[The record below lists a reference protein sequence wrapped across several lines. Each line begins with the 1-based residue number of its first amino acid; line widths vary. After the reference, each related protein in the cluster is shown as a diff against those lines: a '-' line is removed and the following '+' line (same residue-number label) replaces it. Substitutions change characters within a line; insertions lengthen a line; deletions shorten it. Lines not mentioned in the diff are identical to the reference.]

1 MKFVDPL
8 TDLGPRLLEVEK
20 PVRYT
25 GGEYGSLAG
34 ATMNGASLRAAIIFP
49 DLYEIGMS
57 NQAFRILYNG
67 LNSAGDAGAGI
78 SCDRAFA
85 PAPDFEKLLG
95 ETGIPLYGL
104 DTGIALYQCDLLLV
118 TLGYELGIT
127 GFLSVLETS
136 RIALRSADRGEGD
149 PIVIMG
155 GPCVSN
161 PLPYSAFVDAFWIGE
176 AEAGFFDL
184 CRRLAALKKA
194 GAARSDLL
202 ARLVEHPSVWTR
214 GKAGPVRRAVYPRF
228 GAEQSAAAVF
238 PVPSFSVVQH
248 HGAVEIMRGCPNG
261 CRFCHAGVWYRPMRQ
276 KRADLVMRETDDFIR
291 LGGYREVSLSS
302 LSSGDYCRLDEL
314 ISALNL
320 RYGGRHISFQ
330 LPSLRVSGFSL
341 SLLGGISEVRK
352 SGLTFAVETPRDMD
366 QLSLN
371 KQVGLEEVSAI
382 LAEAR
387 RQGWRGAKFYFMVGL
402 PIAGGE
408 NEAEAIC
415 GFVNEAAK
423 RTRTHFNVNVGVF
436 VPKPHTPYQWAAQLD
451 EETAR
456 QKLHAIQNALKPRG
470 HKVGV
475 HDPFTAQLEGL
486 ISRGDERVGGLIETA
501 FRRGCRLDGW
511 SDFIRRD
518 IWRELFA
525 ANAGLVTEALRPK
538 ALDEKLPWDIIESGT
553 DKRHLAEEYENSRAG
568 KSSAPCMEKC
578 TNFCGLCGNDIKVVR
593 NFIQAANKSV
603 MGGEIEPAAGGQG
616 VSAQNDLPRSET
628 FDTAS
633 NKKPAYRML
642 FSYAK
647 LGKAVFVSHL
657 GVNEVFSMAFTR
669 SQMPLVYTRGF
680 NPLIR
685 LEIASPVSIGI
696 SCRGEIASADLESV
710 VAPDE
715 FTRRLNTLLPEG
727 FAITGAALYEIPF
740 GAKKHSLASL
750 LWGFRY
756 RGEYVAFRDDK
767 EYRSSRAVYGLQ
779 RDEVLAKHPGDQ
791 SAHTGYFGAYDFLY
805 NPVI

>member
-1 MKFVDPL
+1 MKLKFVDPL
-8 TDLGPRLLEVEK
+8 TDLGSRLLEVEK

-34 ATMNGASLRAAIIFP
+34 ATMNGASLRAAVIFP

-57 NQAFRILYNG
+57 NQAFRILYNR
-67 LNSAGDAGAGI
+67 LNDTDGAANI

-104 DTGIALYQCDLLLV
+104 DTGIALRDCDLLLV
-118 TLGYELGIT
+118 TLGYELGMT

-136 RIALRSADRGEGD
+136 RVALRSDDRGEGD

-161 PLPYSAFVDAFWIGE
+161 PLPYGAFVDVFWIGE

-184 CRRLAALKKA
+184 CRRLAVLKKA
-194 GAARSDLL
+194 GAARNDLL
-202 ARLVEHPSVWTR
+202 AALAEHPSVWTR
-214 GKAGPVRRAVYPRF
+214 GKAGTVRRAVYPHF
-228 GAEQSAAAVF
+228 GADQSAAPVF

-261 CRFCHAGVWYRPMRQ
+261 CRFCHAGIWYRPMRQ
-276 KRADLVMRETDDFIR
+276 KRADAVMREADDFIR
-291 LGGYREVSLSS
+291 RGGYREVSLSS

-314 ISALNL
+314 ISALNE

-371 KQVGLEEVSAI
+371 KRVSLEEVSTI
-382 LAEAR
+382 LTEAR

-402 PIAGGE
+402 PIAGSE
-408 NEAEAIC
+408 SEAEAIC
-415 GFVNEAAK
+415 GFVNEAAQ
-423 RTRTHFNVNVGVF
+423 RTKTHFNVTVGVF

-451 EETAR
+451 EETAW
-456 QKLHAIQNALKPRG
+456 QKLRAIQNTLKPRG

-475 HDPFTAQLEGL
+475 HDPFTARLEGL
-486 ISRGDERVGGLIETA
+486 ISRGDERVGYLIETA
-501 FRRGCRLDGW
+501 FRRGCRLDSW
-511 SDFIRRD
+511 SDFIRKD

-525 ANAGLVTEALRPK
+525 ANAGLVADILRPK
-538 ALDEKLPWDIIESGT
+538 SQDERLPWDSIESGT
-553 DKRHLAEEYENSRAG
+553 DKRALAAEYENSKTG
-568 KSSAPCMEKC
+568 KTSAPCMEKC
-578 TNFCGLCGNDIKVVR
+578 THFCGLCKNDVHIVK
-593 NFIQAANKSV
+593 NFIQAANSPV
-603 MGGEIEPAAGGQG
+603 IASGTGAAAGEKSTDGA
-616 VSAQNDLPRSET
+616 AQSDAARI
-628 FDTAS
+628 D
-633 NKKPAYRML
+633 KKPSCRML

-647 LGKAVFVSHL
+647 LGRAVFVSHL
-657 GVNEVFSMAFTR
+657 GVNEVFAMAFTR
-669 SQMPLVYTRGF
+669 SELPLVYTRGF
-680 NPLIR
+680 NPLVRI
-685 LEIASPVSIGI
+685 EIASPVSIGI
-696 SCRGEIASADLESV
+696 SCRGEIASVDLESAV
-710 VAPDE
+710 DAGE

-727 FAITGAALYEIPF
+727 FRITGAAFYAIPF

-756 RGEYVAFRDDK
+756 GGDYVAFKDDK
-767 EYRSSRAVYGLQ
+767 EYRSSRAVYGLY
-779 RDEVLAKHPGDQ
+779 RDEVLAKRPDDQ
-791 SAHTGYFGAYDFLY
+791 GACTGYFSAYDFLY
-805 NPVI
+805 KPGE